1 VYRHVQRTEIVEALA
16 HLRELHRQITPST
29 ERGRYAFERRELV
42 TKNLL
47 SNLRRTG
54 DHPTLSML
62 LEIADMFSLTIEGAH
77 RLFGYDL
84 GGMREYDLRLNGRRT
99 HIVESYVFERDML
112 VDLPLELASFEA
124 FASDGTLRE
133 LVRSWQ
139 HDVPMRALKGSAWR
153 RPGAFYVHVGT
164 EDSLGSS
171 LPPGAMAL
179 VEPMEE
185 EEARQP
191 NPRSIY
197 LLQFGNGYRCSHCV
211 VTRGRLQLL
220 NSERSYSGP
229 QEFAYP
235 KSVRIAG
242 RIRMFA
248 VPLPLPEYSPLSLAG
263 YGGSAELVL
272 PWEHRTRDQ
281 LLATEYRRF
290 RRSQDEERY
299 VREFLQ
305 AELHSKFS
313 DRTWRRYR
321 SPGLSEPHVPALLHL
336 TLTHFARYTDSLQ
349 TGGYTIRDASR
360 FSLETLLAAK
370 HYGELSAPRLS
381 ASVPMPREVWEA
393 RRSEFVEWPPLLAV
407 KFPQLR
413 LWDDRV
419 VRLAQGSPISGLH
432 PQISPGSWMLLEKLP
447 AIPDARSDGN
457 KKGWSRP
464 IYVFRRGVEIFC
476 GYLEREGNRFALL
489 TSNQEESVK
498 VALHPDEFRDVSRV
512 CGVAVPV

>member
-1 VYRHVQRTEIVEALA
+1 VYRPVPRNEISDAVA
-16 HLRELHRQITPST
+16 HLRDLHRQLRPSNDR
-29 ERGRYAFERRELV
+29 ERYAFERRELV

-47 SNLRRTG
+47 SNLHRTG

-84 GGMREYDLRLNGRRT
+84 DGIREYDLRLNGGRT
-99 HIVESYVFERDML
+99 HIVESYAFERDLL
-112 VDLPLELASFEA
+112 VDLPLELASSEA

-139 HDVPMRALKGSAWR
+139 RDVPMRALRGPAWHL
-153 RPGAFYVHVGT
+153 PGAFYVHVGT

-179 VEPMEE
+179 VEPIEE

-197 LLQFGNGYRCSHCV
+197 LLQFGNGYRCSRCV

-220 NSERSYSGP
+220 NAERSYSGP

-248 VPLPLPEYSPLSLAG
+248 VPLPLPEYSRLSFARYEG
-263 YGGSAELVL
+263 NADLVL
-272 PWEHRTRDQ
+272 PWEHRTRDS
-281 LLATEYRRF
+281 LLATKHRRF
-290 RRSQDEERY
+290 RRSQDEEQH

-305 AELHSKFS
+305 SELQTKFS

-321 SPGLSEPHVPALLHL
+321 SPGPSEPHVPALLHL

-349 TGGYTIRDASR
+349 TGGYMIRDASR
-360 FSLETLLAAK
+360 FSLETLLRAN
-370 HYGELSAPRLS
+370 HYGELLTPRQT
-381 ASVPMPREVWEA
+381 ASVPMPREVWET

-407 KFPQLR
+407 KFPRLR

-419 VRLAQGSPISGLH
+419 VRLAQGSPIRGLH
-432 PQISPGSWMLLEKLP
+432 PQIAPGSWLLLEKLP
-447 AIPDARSDGN
+447 TIPDTRSDGS

-464 IYVFRRGVEIFC
+464 LYVFRRGVEILC
-476 GYLEREGNRFALL
+476 GYLERDGNRFALL
-489 TSNQEESVK
+489 TNNHEETAK
-498 VALHPDEFRDVSRV
+498 VTFHSDELRDVSRV